1 MPNYSIV
8 ASDLDG
14 TLLLH
19 DMSLSAE
26 NAAAITA
33 MAQKGVVFSPA
44 SGRTLC
50 EMPKAVMTHPHI
62 RYYIY
67 SNGAAIWDKQTD
79 THTYLC
85 MPQAVSNAVLDMLQ
99 QYDCHI
105 TVRQG
110 GRSYADATMHT
121 EADYKRYQICSAHHD
136 VLEMHADFKEE
147 FVQFAYTLDN
157 VECYAIF
164 FPDDEKLA
172 ECKERVGQLDGVSVA
187 WSWPHCFE
195 IFSVNGGKGFALQ
208 KLAEIRQVPFDSTI
222 AVGDSGNDMSMIQ
235 AAGLGLATSNACDAL
250 KDAANQVICSNT
262 EHVAEYILKHYL

>member
-1 MPNYSIV
+1 MPKYSIV

-19 DMSLSAE
+19 DMSLSVQ
-26 NAAAITA
+26 NTNAITELA
-33 MAQKGVVFSPA
+33 ERDVQFVPA

-50 EMPKAVMTHPHI
+50 EMPFEVLHHPAI

-85 MPQAVSNAVLDMLQ
+85 MPKAVSNAVLEMLE

-110 GRSYADATMHT
+110 GQSYADASMHT
-121 EADYKRYQICSAHHD
+121 EADYAKYQICSAHHD
-136 VLEMHADFKEE
+136 VLEQYADFKEE
-147 FVQFAYTLDN
+147 FLDFTRTLDN
-157 VECYAIF
+157 VEWYAVF
-164 FPDDEKLA
+164 FPDDNKLA
-172 ECKERVGQLDGVSVA
+172 ECKELVGKLDGVAAV

-195 IFSVNGGKGFALQ
+195 IFSVDAGKGFALY
-208 KLAEIRQVPFDSTI
+208 KLAELRNVPFDATI
-222 AVGDSGNDMSMIQ
+222 AVGDSGNDVSMVK
-235 AAGLGLATSNACDAL
+235 AAGLGLATENACNAL
-250 KDAANQVICSNT
+250 KMVADEVICSNT
-262 EHVAEYILKHYL
+262 EHVAEYILKQYL

>member
-1 MPNYSIV
+1 MPDFSIV

-26 NAAAITA
+26 NDAAITA
-33 MAQKGVVFSPA
+33 MAEKGVQFAPA

-50 EMPKAVMTHPHI
+50 EMPEAVINHPKI

-85 MPQAVSNAVLDMLQ
+85 MPRAASNAVLDMLCE
-99 QYDCHI
+99 YDCHI

-110 GRSYADATMHT
+110 GRSYADAAMHT
-121 EADYKRYQICSAHHD
+121 DADYTRYQICSAHHD
-136 VLEMHADFKEE
+136 VLERYADFKED
-147 FVQFAYTLDN
+147 FIDFAYTLDN
-157 VECYAIF
+157 VECYAVF
-164 FPDDEKLA
+164 FPDDDKLA
-172 ECKERVGQLDGVSVA
+172 ECKERVDALDGVSVA

-195 IFSVNGGKGFALQ
+195 IFSVNAGKGFALQ
-208 KLAEIRQVPFDSTI
+208 KLAEMRQVPFDATI
-222 AVGDSGNDMSMIQ
+222 AVGDSGNDMSMVK
-235 AAGLGLATSNACDAL
+235 AAGLGLATQNACDTL
-250 KDAANQVICSNT
+250 KEAADKVICSNT
-262 EHVAEYILKHYL
+262 EHVAEYIFKHYL